1 MSDYDYDYENVLSEV
16 EGLAEV
22 RLSGPSTLELVA
34 WDDGDFQISAF
45 HTIDATY
52 PFEAEAN
59 DEEDGLPFYRE
70 RLRFSTVGVDEGWI
84 VHELVR
90 RRCGRTGSVPVWSE
104 RVGGYTFNWPAP
116 LLDDEDDEDDEDDGP
131 TYPGS
136 TFPGRFA

>member
-52 PFEAEAN
+52 PWEEEAN

-70 RLRFSTVGVDEGWI
+70 RLRFSTTGDEEGWI

-90 RRCGRTGSVPVWSE
+90 AYCGRTRTETVWSE

-116 LLDDEDDEDDEDDGP
+116 LLDDDEDGDEGDGP